1 MKIDE
6 LMPEYDVHTSH
17 RVRIRASAKETWRAL
32 LASDLA
38 GSLLVRIL
46 MSVRSGR
53 ILRRS
58 RGRSLQERLAGTG
71 FLELASLPPQEI
83 VIGLAGRFWR
93 PDGGR
98 RFDLAPSDFV
108 PFSRPGYAKVA
119 WNFSIEPQGSACI
132 LATETRVKC
141 YGPAAQQKFRAYW
154 TVVKPF
160 SGLIRRAMLEQ
171 VKRAAEA
178 PHSRAAGA

>member
-6 LMPEYDVHTSH
+6 LMPDYDVHTSH
-17 RVRIRASAKETWRAL
+17 RVRVRASAKETWRAL
-32 LASDLA
+32 LSADLA
-38 GSLLVRIL
+38 ESLLVRIL

-53 ILRRS
+53 ILRRG
-58 RGRSLQERLAGTG
+58 RGRSFQERLKGTG

-83 VIGLAGRFWR
+83 VIGVAGRFWR

-98 RFDLAPSDFV
+98 RFDLTPSDFI
-108 PFSRPGYAKVA
+108 PFSRSGYAKAA
-119 WNFSIEPQGSACI
+119 WNFTIEPHGSECV
-132 LATETRVKC
+132 LSTETRVKC
-141 YGPAAQQKFRAYW
+141 YGQAARRRFGAYW

-178 PHSRAAGA
+178 PHSQAARA

>member
-1 MKIDE
+1 MRIDE
-6 LMPEYDVHTSH
+6 QMPEYDVHASH
-17 RVRIRASAKETWRAL
+17 RVRIRASAEETWRAL
-32 LASDLA
+32 LSSDLA

-53 ILRRS
+53 LLRRGQK
-58 RGRSLQERLAGTG
+58 RPLQERLAGTG
-71 FLELASLPPQEI
+71 FVELAESPNQEI

-98 RFDLAPSDFV
+98 CFDLAPSDFV
-108 PFSRPGYAKVA
+108 PFCRPGYAKVA
-119 WNFSIEPQGSACI
+119 WNFAIEPHGSGCF
-132 LATETRVKC
+132 LSTETRVKC
-141 YGPAAQQKFRAYW
+141 YGRAALRNFRTYW

-178 PHSRAAGA
+178 APSSAAGA

>member
-1 MKIDE
+1 MKLDE

-17 RVRIRASAKETWRAL
+17 RVRIRASAETTWHAL
-32 LASDLA
+32 LSSDFA
-38 GSLLVRIL
+38 GSFLVRML
-46 MSVRSGR
+46 MSVRSGS
-53 ILRRS
+53 IVRRG
-58 RGRSLQERLAGTG
+58 RGRSLRDRLVGTG
-71 FLELASLPPQEI
+71 FLELESLPPQEI

-98 RFDLAPSDFV
+98 CFDLAPSDFV
-108 PFSRPGYAKVA
+108 PFCRPGYAKVA
-119 WNFSIEPQGSACI
+119 WNFSIEPQGPGCI
-132 LATETRVKC
+132 LSTETRVKC
-141 YGPAAQQKFRAYW
+141 YGEAARRNFRAYW

-178 PHSRAAGA
+178 PPSRPAGA